1 MNIVALIRSYEA
13 ADHDYRQASKVARE
27 QILSSR
33 VAPPSAGEFPRE
45 AGAFAS
51 LEHAKQAW
59 FDAILA
65 IQRHEDLGED
75 DADDVPSVAALKQR
89 RAAALSQMWDAI
101 DANGTFTVGSV
112 PGLMPCPVCDSNCV
126 GIPST
131 RERSSWLAVCEANET
146 HLVRWTPWG
155 G

>member
-89 RAAALSQMWDAI
+89 RAAALSPERYDRLPTMAQRLAMQR
-101 DANGTFTVGSV
+101 T
-112 PGLMPCPVCDSNCV
+112 GLPIISAPMVTSSSSTIPIPSRTQPVC
-126 GIPST
+126 
-131 RERSSWLAVCEANET
+131 
-146 HLVRWTPWG
+146 
-155 G
+155 